1 MKTSRGFTLV
11 SKACQGFTLVEL
23 LIVISLLSAIALTVI
38 AAINPLEQAN
48 RARDTR
54 YKADAGQLIS
64 AIDRYFAARSEFP
77 WVTSGAG
84 VLTNDSAFGFVKAND
99 VGVGLCGDAACST
112 VGTLISADELKTEF
126 KNRDFIRKAALEE
139 QSLFLGK
146 AEGASASIYACF
158 IPMSKSVRKSA
169 VTDLKVYTIDT
180 ASGARTSTS
189 ICNADSANWITSH
202 CYVCIPE

>member
-1 MKTSRGFTLV
+1 MKMKTSR
-11 SKACQGFTLVEL
+11 GFTLVEL

-54 YKADAGQLIS
+54 YKADGGQLIS
-64 AIDRYFAARSEFP
+64 AIDRYFAAQSEFP
-77 WVTSGAG
+77 WVTSSAG
-84 VLTNDSAFGFVKAND
+84 VLTNDSAFGYATAKD

-112 VGTLISADELKTEF
+112 NGTLIAADELKTEF
-126 KNRDFIRKAALEE
+126 KNRDFVKKAALPE
-139 QSLFLGK
+139 QTLFIGK

-158 IPMSKSVRKSA
+158 TPMSKSVRKAA
-169 VTDLKVYTIDT
+169 VTDQKVYTIDT
-180 ASGARTSTS
+180 ASGVRTQTT
-189 ICNADSANWITSH
+189 ICNADSANWATSH